1 VSGEASYLLAF
12 TAGLFGAPHCLGM
25 CTGLAGG
32 FFVHQGLVRK
42 GLPAVLYHAGR
53 VATYVVLGV
62 AGALLGRVLVQSG
75 AFGKGQGLL
84 MIAAGLVVI
93 VLGLGLL
100 GVLPR
105 VRPARCRAPSR
116 GVALSPPRPRS
127 LVTPLL
133 AGIGN
138 GLVPCSLVFSVAIKA
153 STVAS
158 PLEAAG
164 LMLVFG
170 LGTVPAML
178 GVSLL
183 GGSLGNALR
192 GVRLRAAG
200 LVVVALG
207 AWTLYEGVVFY
218 DVMRGLGN

>member
-32 FFVHQGLVRK
+32 LFVHQGLGRK

-75 AFGKGQGLL
+75 AFGKVQGVL

-105 VRPARCRAPSR
+105 FQPARCRAPSR
-116 GVALSPPRPRS
+116 GVALSPPRPPGF
-127 LVTPLL
+127 VTPLL

-153 STVAS
+153 STLAS

-192 GVRLRAAG
+192 GMQLRAAG
-200 LVVVALG
+200 LVVTALG

-218 DVMRGLGN
+218 DVMRGLGD

>member
-1 VSGEASYLLAF
+1 MSGEASYLLAF

-32 FFVHQGLVRK
+32 LFVHQGLGRK

-84 MIAAGLVVI
+84 MIAAGLVVTF
-93 VLGLGLL
+93 LGLGLL
-100 GVLPR
+100 GVLPFA
-105 VRPARCRAPSR
+105 RPARCQSTPNSFA
-116 GVALSPPRPRS
+116 VAPPRARS
-127 LVTPLL
+127 LLAPLL

-153 STVAS
+153 SALAR
-158 PLEAAG
+158 PLDAAA
-164 LMLVFG
+164 LMLAFG

-178 GVSLL
+178 SVSLL
-183 GGSLGNALR
+183 GGLVGNTAR
-192 GVRLRAAG
+192 GVRLRIAG
-200 LVVVALG
+200 LAVVALG
-207 AWTLYEGVVFY
+207 LWTLYEGIVFY
-218 DVMRGLGN
+218 DVMRGLAD